1 MAAVCSSMDLRVVRM
16 VQNCRAGGRICCVLG
31 SSSHH
36 VVSTSLGGAY
46 TDDRS
51 ESSSCPLGAL
61 AFGGL
66 PVRFL
71 GVAGAETEL
80 PG

>member
-1 MAAVCSSMDLRVVRM
+1 MAAVW
-16 VQNCRAGGRICCVLG
+16 QQYGFTGGAHDAKLPGRWSYLLCVG